1 MMDLFKKEVS
11 LDNLGKF
18 WKNYHKSMEGHKMSH
33 TFTFNKY
40 EEAKNTTK
48 IISCDECGHSW
59 VSKET
64 DLHKDRVD
72 VKGEILVVT
81 YFTCP
86 NCNKLYVV
94 GIDNHETLRLRK
106 MLSIELKRLNR
117 DNDLGK
123 DTSKR
128 SKKVSRMYQQLREK
142 GTLLKST
149 YNGIF
154 YQKSTS

>member
-1 MMDLFKKEVS
+1 MCHT
-11 LDNLGKF
+11 LD
-18 WKNYHKSMEGHKMSH
+18 
-33 TFTFNKY
+33 FNKY
-40 EEAKNTTK
+40 EEAKKTTK
-48 IISCDECGHSW
+48 IISCDECSHNW
-59 VSKET
+59 ISKET
-64 DLHKDRVD
+64 DLHKDRVN

-86 NCNKLYVV
+86 VCNKLYVV
-94 GIDNHETLRLRK
+94 AIDNHETLRLRK

-128 SKKVSRMYQQLREK
+128 SRKVSRMYQQLREE
-142 GTLLKST
+142 GIVLKNM

-154 YQKSTS
+154 YQKSTT